1 VAVTASKKYR
11 FLLVED
17 NLNDLF
23 LVERAIRKAKL
34 PIQLFIVRNGEEA
47 VRYLRGDGV
56 FADRDRYPFPMLV
69 LSNLK
74 MPKMNGLELLAW
86 IRQQPQWQ
94 TLPIVIMSTSEDP
107 GSIQQ
112 FNSQNDCSYVIKP
125 VSQDDLIRLLEDAIA
140 RLPPLE

>member
-1 VAVTASKKYR
+1 VTASKKYR
-11 FLLVED
+11 FLLAED
-17 NLNDLF
+17 NPNDLF
-23 LVERAIRKAKL
+23 LVERAIRKANL

-47 VRYLRGDGV
+47 VRYLQGDGI
-56 FADRDRYPFPMLV
+56 FADRDRYPLPMLV

-94 TLPIVIMSTSEDP
+94 TLPVVIMSTSEDP

-112 FNSQNDCSYVIKP
+112 FNSQSDCSYVIKP
-125 VSQDDLIRLLEDAIA
+125 ISQDDLTRLLQDAIA